1 MFAPVFTPEF
11 VHGGFWVKRRQVWQ
25 DFVFTCPALQ
35 SSQEQPD
42 EKTEQSYFTGGATNI
57 QRNQIGVS
65 MVNVSIKGPLQLQE

>member
-42 EKTEQSYFTGGATNI
+42 EKTEQSHFTGGATNI
-57 QRNQIGVS
+57 QKEPNWSFNG
-65 MVNVSIKGPLQLQE
+65 KCKY